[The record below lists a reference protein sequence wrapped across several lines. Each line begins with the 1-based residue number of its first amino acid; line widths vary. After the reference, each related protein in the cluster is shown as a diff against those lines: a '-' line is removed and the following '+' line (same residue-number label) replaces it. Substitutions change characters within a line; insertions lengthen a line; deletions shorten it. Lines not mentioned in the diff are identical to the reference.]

1 MTWVVLLAAALLAGV
16 AAAGVL
22 RPFGRGRALTLERLA
37 DPLDDERA
45 SLLGALRELEEERAT
60 GGLEEATYRA
70 LRLETEARAVAVLR
84 ALDARDGAG
93 RVASELRA
101 LRAEPPA
108 ATMAP
113 GADGTSGQAVG
124 TCRPKNG
131 SCRVGASAR
140 SPESAAR
147 TSARVSPI
155 GMRAPTPYG
164 PPDQPVF
171 TR

>member
-1 MTWVVLLAAALLAGV
+1 MTWVVLLAGALLAGV

-101 LRAEPPA
+101 LRAEPRA
-108 ATMAP
+108 ATAP
-113 GADGTSGQAVG
+113 GADGTSDGKANSG
-124 TCRPKNG
+124 GR
-131 SCRVGASAR
+131 R
-140 SPESAAR
+140 SRSSLVA
-147 TSARVSPI
+147 
-155 GMRAPTPYG
+155 
-164 PPDQPVF
+164 
-171 TR
+171 